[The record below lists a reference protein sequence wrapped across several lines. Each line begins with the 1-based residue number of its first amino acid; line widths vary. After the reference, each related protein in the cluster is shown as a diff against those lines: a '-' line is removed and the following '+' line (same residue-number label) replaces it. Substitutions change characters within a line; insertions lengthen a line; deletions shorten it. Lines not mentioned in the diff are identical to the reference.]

1 MALQSFYS
9 SYGFAYLW
17 LERRFNFNTAS
28 WTQQQMCWVQCGSG
42 MLCWN
47 LFARLQCSRTPGI
60 WWVVS
65 WTTRT
70 GVVWTRGS
78 SNSNSSSSSN
88 GSNGNSSSCNSS
100 SCNNN
105 RCKRRYRCSS
115 RCKWQAEQQ
124 KLQQQQ
130 LQAQWNQQ
138 QWAQHLQ
145 QSQQSMQQPVM
156 EQPVMQPMQTMQ
168 PNQSGAPQQVRFWQN
183 PCGRGTVWFDV
194 DLFSKPARRTRRWT
208 RKFFGCSRRQ
218 CMVLSY
224 LTLVITLIKLLCS
237 KCSKLLCQARAETAT
252 SPKKPEVG
260 LTSLVERCQHFLV

>member
-28 WTQQQMCWVQCGSG
+28 WTQQHMCWVQCGSG
-42 MLCWN
+42 MQRHALLESFCQAAMQPDTWMMGSELDN
-47 LFARLQCSRTPGI
+47 SHWFGGLNPRQQQQQWQQWQQQQLQQQQLQQQQMQAQMQMQQQMQ
-60 WWVVS
+60 
-65 WTTRT
+65 
-70 GVVWTRGS
+70 
-78 SNSNSSSSSN
+78 
-88 GSNGNSSSCNSS
+88 
-100 SCNNN
+100 
-105 RCKRRYRCSS
+105 
-115 RCKWQAEQQ
+115 WQAEQQ

-145 QSQQSMQQPVM
+145 QSQQSMQQPVIQ
-156 EQPVMQPMQTMQ
+156 QPVMQPMQTMQ

-183 PCGRGTVWFDV
+183 PCGRETVWFDV

-224 LTLVITLIKLLCS
+224 LTLVITWVKLLCS